1 VQTDQHGAQRKAAI
15 QRLERV
21 LMTIGKTSVRGMHQ
35 QEGADIMRTF
45 GAVCFSLLI
54 SAVPATAL
62 DDNLKEE
69 LGKIGSAYEQYFNK
83 KDAAGITSL
92 FTKNYL
98 RVTGGGVVADNTKF
112 YEDTFKAG
120 LNHLEV
126 NMTEVQPLSEN
137 MALVTGESRVT
148 GKNEKGD
155 PLEVTVIWTALD
167 VRENGQWKIRM
178 LTSLPKPPPPQSQ
191 EAAK

>member
-1 VQTDQHGAQRKAAI
+1 LSQIKGKAG
-15 QRLERV
+15 RTKGWGV
-21 LMTIGKTSVRGMHQ
+21 LWKMEASLVSILYSMRHQ
-35 QEGADIMRTF
+35 QREVIMRTF
-45 GAVCFSLLI
+45 GALCFSLLL
-54 SAVPATAL
+54 SAVPATAS
-62 DDNLKEE
+62 DLKEE
-69 LGKIGSAYEQYFNK
+69 VGKIGSAYEQHFNK
-83 KDAAGITSL
+83 QDAAGITSL

-98 RVTGGGVVADNTKF
+98 RVTAAGVVTDNTKY

-126 NMTEVQPLSEN
+126 KTTEVQSLSEN
-137 MALVTGESRVT
+137 MVLATGESRVT

-155 PLEVTVIWTALD
+155 PLDLTVIWTALD

-178 LTSLPKPPPPQSQ
+178 LTSVPKPPPPPQ